1 MKKLLYIILLAVVCM
16 SCRSIKYV
24 PVEKVRTEYKSRDSI
39 RHDSVFQRD
48 SIYKYVKGDS
58 VFLYKDRYL
67 YKYLYLNKTDTVI
80 KRDSVPYPVEVVK
93 TVTVEKELSW
103 WQTLFIWSG
112 AIAWAALIVVLFI
125 RLNKHTNWFFWVL
138 NILRKL

>member
-1 MKKLLYIILLAVVCM
+1 MKHLFYILLLSSVCM

-80 KRDSVPYPVEVVK
+80 KRDSIPYLVEVVK

-103 WQTLFIWSG
+103 WQTLFIWTG
-112 AIAWAALIVVLFI
+112 GIAWLAGIVVSMVWV
-125 RLNKHTNWFFWVL
+125 NKKTRWVK
-138 NILRKL
+138 IL